1 MSAILREEH
10 HSYCGS
16 LSSSTFT
23 LTHYASCVILA
34 IGGLLFGYDQGVMS
48 GILVMEHWIEYFNN
62 PNAVWRGFITSI
74 YLLGAFVG
82 GLAAGPISERIGR
95 KRSIMAGTFMFWFGT
110 SMQTGATNVELLMAG
125 RFFQGIS
132 IGMYSM
138 NITVYQS
145 ELSPAHLRGR
155 AITFQQFSI
164 VTGIMVAFWI
174 GYGCAYIPSDASWRV
189 PLGIQLAPSV
199 VLFFG
204 CFILPYSPRWLA
216 SKGRYDEALETLA
229 KLHADGDANNP
240 YVRQEFDEIMEQVRF
255 EEKHAMRSYREVFR
269 SKSTRKRVFL
279 AMGIQGMQQWIG
291 INAVLYYAPFIFQSA
306 GMTGTLPSLLA
317 TGVNGIVCVIFTV
330 PALLYIDKLGRRKTI
345 LGGSIGMGTSM
356 LIAGSLLR
364 AHPYVEGGDNNTQA
378 QYGAVAMMFIFS
390 ASFST
395 SWGPCGWIYPAEIF
409 PNRARAKGTSLATAT
424 NYLMNFVIG
433 EITPIMLDRISYG
446 TYFFFFATNV
456 ICAFIIWKFYPE
468 TKGRSLE
475 EMEILFGGEEAEVIK
490 AVAERRYDASGAI
503 VAEPAQAAES
513 SSSPDEQKEKTQ
525 V

>member
-1 MSAILREEH
+1 MSNELEAGVHRPKTSWRVYFAVIF
-10 HSYCGS
+10 
-16 LSSSTFT
+16 SS
-23 LTHYASCVILA
+23 

-48 GILVMEHWIEYFNN
+48 GILVMEHWVEYFHN
-62 PNAVWRGFITSI
+62 PNPVWRGFIVSI

-82 GLAAGPISERIGR
+82 GLAAGPTSEKIGR
-95 KRSIMAGTFMFWFGT
+95 KRSIMGATIIFWFGT
-110 SMQTGATNVELLMAG
+110 SMQTGATNVDLLMAG

-138 NITVYQS
+138 NVPVYQS

-164 VTGIMVAFWI
+164 VTGIMIAFWI
-174 GYGCAYIPSDASWRV
+174 GYGCAYIQSDASWRV

-199 VLFFG
+199 VL
-204 CFILPYSPRWLA
+204 
-216 SKGRYDEALETLA
+216 KGRTDEALETLA
-229 KLHADGDANNP
+229 KLHANGDVNDP
-240 YVRQEFDEIMEQVRF
+240 YVRKEFDEIMEQISF
-255 EEKHAMRSYREVFR
+255 EEKNAMKTYREVFR
-269 SKSTRKRVFL
+269 SPSTRKRVFL

-317 TGVNGIVCVIFTV
+317 TGVNGVVCVIFTI
-330 PALLYIDKLGRRKTI
+330 PALLFIDKLGRRKTI
-345 LGGSIGMGTSM
+345 LSGSIGMGTSM

-364 AHPYVEGGDNNTQA
+364 AYPYVEGGNNNTQA

-390 ASFST
+390 ASFSM

-433 EITPIMLDRISYG
+433 EITPVMLDSISYG

-456 ICAFIIWKFYPE
+456 VCGLIIYSFYPE
-468 TKGRSLE
+468 TKGLTLE
-475 EMEILFGGEEAEVIK
+475 EMEILFGEGGAEAEAIK
-490 AVAERRYDASGAI
+490 AVADRSYVSNVPVTTTAG
-503 VAEPAQAAES
+503 QQTS
-513 SSSPDEQKEKTQ
+513 SSSTEEKEKTE